1 MELQK
6 DKNKQNDFFNT
17 ESFLNNDKD
26 RFLWVGNYEQLKI
39 LINCIPFCQSS
50 RELIDFIS
58 FSNNDFIFETK
69 ETLILFENLKQID
82 YNQLVISVVFNYLQI
97 SYKQKN
103 MSLDYAE
110 WVDIIPILVKTET
123 SNSVLT
129 LLNELDVME
138 FLIKTKSQFKI
149 AVLLFFNTFFNT
161 NFNTKPAFSSYSYDF
176 QGITNLLTFLKVDKS
191 LITSLIEK
199 SLCQQNFNDLTQFL
213 MKYDFDDSIHS
224 A

>member
-1 MELQK
+1 MQVQRQPN
-6 DKNKQNDFFNT
+6 NKNDFFNT
-17 ESFLNNDKD
+17 EGFLNNDKD
-26 RFLWVGNYEQLKI
+26 RFLWLGNYEQLKI

-50 RELIDFIS
+50 GELINFIS
-58 FSNNDFIFETK
+58 FSNNDFIFETN
-69 ETLILFENLKQID
+69 ETIVLFENLKKID
-82 YNQLVISVVFNYLQI
+82 YNQLVISVIFNYLQI
-97 SYKQKN
+97 NYKQKN

-129 LLNELDVME
+129 LLNELHVME
-138 FLIKTKSQFKI
+138 FLIKTKTKSQFKI
-149 AVLLFFNTFFNT
+149 AVLLFFNTF
-161 NFNTKPAFSSYSYDF
+161 FNTKPAFSSYSYDF

-191 LITSLIEK
+191 LIKTLIEK

-213 MKYDFDDSIHS
+213 MKYNFDDSIHS

>member
-1 MELQK
+1 MQVQK
-6 DKNKQNDFFNT
+6 QPNNKNDFFNT
-17 ESFLNNDKD
+17 EDFINNDKD
-26 RFLWVGNYEQLKI
+26 RFLWVGNSQPLKV
-39 LINCIPFCQSS
+39 LINGIPFCQSS
-50 RELIDFIS
+50 PELIDFIS
-58 FSNNDFIFETK
+58 FSNNNFIFETD

-97 SYKQKN
+97 NYKQKN

-110 WVDIIPILVKTET
+110 WVGIVPILVKTET
-123 SNSVLT
+123 TNSVLT

-138 FLIKTKSQFKI
+138 FLIKTKTKSQFKI

-191 LITSLIEK
+191 LIETLIEK
-199 SLCQQNFNDLTQFL
+199 SLSQQNFKDLTQFL
-213 MKYDFDDSIHS
+213 DTYEYDSR
-224 A
+224 